1 MRKEGLELATI
12 LGFVSDL
19 ATTIFSI
26 GSSLI
31 TWITATGHEIVLIPI
46 VAWLVVLAI
55 GAIRKLIKGV

>member
-1 MRKEGLELATI
+1 MATI

-26 GSSLI
+26 GSSLV

-46 VAWLVVLAI
+46 VAWLVVLGI